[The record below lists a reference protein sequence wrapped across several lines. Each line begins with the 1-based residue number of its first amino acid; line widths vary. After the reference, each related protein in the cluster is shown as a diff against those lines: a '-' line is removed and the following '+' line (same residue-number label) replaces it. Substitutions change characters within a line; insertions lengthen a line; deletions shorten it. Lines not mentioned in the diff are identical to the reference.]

1 MTARRSPSSLHLPH
15 APVMLHEVLASLN
28 PQGGGHYVDGT
39 FGAGGYTR
47 AILEA
52 ADCKVFSIDRDSHVE
67 RFADELKKAFGGRFV
82 FLSGAFGD
90 MVDLLA
96 KEGVSSVDGIV
107 LDIGVSSMQLDEA
120 ERGFSFKKSGP
131 LDMRMSQN
139 GISAADV
146 VNNAPE
152 EVLTDIIAHYG
163 EERAARRIAKA
174 IVAARVEAPIET
186 THQLAALVAKTI
198 GRGNGKIDPATRTFQ
213 ALRIY
218 VNDELGELVRALHA
232 AEHLLVPGGRLAV
245 VTFHSLED
253 RIVKRFFQ
261 SRTGAGEESGS
272 RHLPEVVSRK
282 VNPSFSQPVRKAIAA
297 GEEEAAVNARA
308 RSAKLRWG
316 IRTDAPAMTVPFIPE
331 GEVRHAV
338 F

>member
-15 APVMLHEVLASLN
+15 APVMLHEVLASLD

-47 AILEA
+47 AVLKA

-67 RFADELKKAFGGRFV
+67 RFAGELKEEFGGRFV
-82 FLSGAFGD
+82 FLSGAFGN

-96 KEGVSSVDGIV
+96 KTGVSSVDGIV

-131 LDMRMSQN
+131 LDMRMSQS
-139 GISAADV
+139 GTSAADV
-146 VNNAPE
+146 VNGAPE
-152 EVLTDIIAHYG
+152 EVLADIIAHYG

-174 IVAARVEAPIET
+174 IVAARAEAPITT
-186 THQLAALVAKTI
+186 THALAALVAKTI

-232 AEHLLVPGGRLAV
+232 AEHLLVPGGRLVV

-261 SRTGAGEESGS
+261 SRTGAGEGGGS
-272 RHLPEVVSRK
+272 RHLPVAEVK
-282 VNPSFSQPVRKAIAA
+282 KIAPSFHQPVRKAIAA
-297 GEEEAAVNARA
+297 GDAEAEVNPRA

-316 IRTDAPAMTVPFIPE
+316 VRTEAPVMAEPFVPE
-331 GEVRHAV
+331 SEVRHAV